1 MAQAKTGSEEPDDD
15 GGFLDDVV
23 DDILGDDLPPPEPED
38 PWERRQRV
46 LEATTAIILA
56 IAAVGTAWAT
66 YQASQWASAESDA
79 VAASSLAH
87 SKAIQATNHG
97 TRTEQLDTAVWLQWL
112 TAFRAGDREQARFLR
127 ERFRPGLLRA
137 HNVWV
142 AKAVVAPDG
151 KVISAP
157 AGTPFTE
164 PQYVVPDAAR
174 ADELAAEAEHQL
186 VVSQHA
192 ASVSTKFVLAV
203 VVLALVLFFAGIAT
217 KFRSPKIQA
226 ALVALALIACV
237 FGFVRMLLMRQ
248 LL

>member
-79 VAASSLAH
+79 VAASSLAR

-217 KFRSPKIQA
+217 KFRNPKIQA